1 MKKNNICLVSFIYPL
16 IEKYL
21 ENFFLSLKRQ
31 NTEKVDYIIIDDKY
45 NKKIKNFSGTIL
57 KTPDNLSIIEVRIW
71 IIEKLI
77 KEEYELVIFLDA
89 DDIMES
95 NRINKIIEEYKK
107 TDKKYGFYYNDL
119 FLLEEKKD
127 FYGGQLPNILTDIEQ
142 ILNGNCIGM
151 SHTAINL
158 KIVKKA
164 LKNFLPPSNII
175 AYDWLLH
182 SFLLLNGFKG
192 KKVDTI
198 TYYRIYENN
207 IAGKIENN
215 EKKILLGLKV
225 KRNHYFEL
233 KKYNEI
239 FIKKYLE
246 ILQTEEYILKN
257 GIEKYMKL
265 LNNGKKEVYW
275 WKNIKTL
282 TEIKGEKMIKIK
294 DREIKN
300 YFKPY
305 IIAEIGANHN
315 GDIELAKKLI
325 VEAKKCGADAVKFQ
339 SWTPSSLICKEEY
352 NNNQVYT
359 DSSKKHFGSLKEMV
373 EKYYLRE
380 EQHFELKKYC
390 DNLKIDFCSTP
401 FSKEEVDLLMKLD
414 VPFIKVASMDINN
427 LELLKYMAKQQK
439 PIILSTGMSTLSEI
453 EKAIEIIENEG
464 NNQIILLHCIS
475 IYPPKY
481 EDINLNNIL
490 MLEKTFGY
498 PVGFSD
504 HTIGTSIPLASVALG
519 SCIIE
524 KHFTLD
530 KNMPGWDHEIS
541 ADPQELEII
550 CKESKN
556 ITEALGTYK
565 RIISKDEQEKLKKFR
580 RSIVLANN
588 LKEGETIKLEN
599 LEFKRPGTGI
609 RPDEVKYVIGKK
621 ISRKI
626 EKDEILKWEDIK

>member
-1 MKKNNICLVSFIYPL
+1 MKENNICLVSFVYPL

-21 ENFFLSLKRQ
+21 EDFFLSLKRQ
-31 NTEKVDYIIIDDKY
+31 NAKKVDYIIVDDKY

-57 KTPDNLSIIEVRIW
+57 KAPDNLSIVEVRTW

-95 NRINKIIEEYKK
+95 NRINKIIEEYEK

-119 FLLEEKKD
+119 FLLKEKKD

-151 SHTAINL
+151 SHAAINL

-207 IAGKIENN
+207 IAGKVENN

-225 KRNHYFEL
+225 KRNHYSEL

-239 FIKKYLE
+239 FVKKYLE

-257 GIEKYMKL
+257 GIEKYMEL

-275 WKNIKTL
+275 WKNIKIL
-282 TEIKGEKMIKIK
+282 TEIEGEKMIKIK

-325 VEAKKCGADAVKFQ
+325 AEAKKCGVDAVKFQ

-359 DSSKKHFGSLKEMV
+359 DSPKKHFGSLKEMV

-390 DNLKIDFCSTP
+390 DNLEIDFCSTP

-439 PIILSTGMSTLSEI
+439 PIILSTGMSTLREI

-556 ITEALGTYK
+556 IIESLGTYK
-565 RIISKDEQEKLKKFR
+565 RIVSKDEQEKLKKFR
-580 RSIVLANN
+580 RSVVLAND

-621 ISRKI
+621 IIRNI
-626 EKDEILKWEDIK
+626 EKDEILKWKDLK